1 MVLTWFY
8 ETRITF
14 RFNAFRLFG
23 KLRVNGFHD
32 ALAEDLLHEFTV
44 GKLEGVARQ
53 LPLLLGSLRHGY
65 EPRGIDRPL

>member
-1 MVLTWFY
+1 MALTWFY
-8 ETRITF
+8 ETRIAF

-32 ALAEDLLHEFTV
+32 ALAEDLLQEFTV
-44 GKLEGVARQ
+44 GKLKGVARE

-65 EPRGIDRPL
+65 ESRRANRPL

>member
-1 MVLTWFY
+1 MALTWFY

-23 KLRVNGFHD
+23 KLRVNSFHD

-44 GKLEGVARQ
+44 GKFKGVARQ
-53 LPLLLGSLRHGY
+53 LPLLLGGLTHGY
-65 EPRGIDRPL
+65 ESRRIDRPL